1 MKPSILLA
9 SLLSLALL
17 GAGCSSPS
25 TVAQERVNEM
35 QNNVL
40 NATTKAKDAVNAAH
54 QNAQGQ
60 IDRFENSASSVRG
73 ILEKG
78 KSIVGSVTSST
89 RSGAAK

>member
-1 MKPSILLA
+1 MKPSTLLA

-40 NATTKAKDAVNAAH
+40 NATSKAKSVMKTVN
-54 QNAQGQ
+54 QNAQGE
-60 IDRFENSASSVRG
+60 IDKFKNSASSVRG
-73 ILEKG
+73 LLE
-78 KSIVGSVTSST
+78 
-89 RSGAAK
+89 